1 MPPPRFLG
9 VCVAIAGGYALWAL
23 AVALWTRQGHP
34 SAVRMAW
41 LALLVDVVVLGVLT
55 LLTGVATPESWTSD
69 VFTTGFLLI
78 PVLAATQL
86 RLWVCTAVVVPTALV
101 YFLAAVATREA
112 NDEPWA
118 SLLLRSLVIVGVAL
132 GCVGLSRIQRSRVR
146 TIGRLAQA
154 RSALL
159 AELTGLEERE
169 RRALSE
175 HLHDGAL
182 QYVLAARS
190 TSTTPARPVTRPR
203 STGWNRP
210 SPSRRGCCAR
220 PSPSCTRRCWPA
232 RGCRRRCAISRRRPR
247 PAAASPSTSTP
258 TAGRRGT
265 HRRRRAALPDGGRAA
280 EQRGE
285 ARAGHAATVTLELAG
300 GMARLV
306 VADDGVGMPADAAGG
321 ALRRGH
327 IGLASHTLRIDAA
340 GGRFT
345 SRQHPARHRG
355 DGRAACPSI
364 GGHRRRPPHRPAG
377 RRYRRAGHGIVGTS
391 GKHPG
396 NQPRRAP
403 AMSTTAFEIDNTV
416 RPTVTIART
425 TAGRPCSTPPA
436 CGPAGSQRPSS
447 PR

>member
-1 MPPPRFLG
+1 MSTEATTAEPREVAAVAMEHARRGVALQATLRWVLVGFVALTVATVPPPRFLG

-23 AVALWTRQGHP
+23 AVALWTRRGRP

-55 LLTGVATPESWTSD
+55 LLTGVATPQSWTSD

-86 RLWVCTAVVVPTALV
+86 RVWVCTAVVVPTAVV

-112 NDEPWA
+112 NAEPWP

-146 TIGRLAQA
+146 TIGRLVQA
-154 RSALL
+154 RSGLL

-182 QYVLAARS
+182 QYVLAARFDLDDARETGDPAAFDRLEQALAES
-190 TSTTPARPVTRPR
+190 TRLLR
-203 STGWNRP
+203 STV
-210 SPSRRGCCAR
+210 AELH
-220 PSPSCTRRCWPA
+220 PA
-232 RGCRRRCAISRRRPR
+232 V
-247 PAAASPSTSTP
+247 
-258 TAGRRGT
+258 
-265 HRRRRAALPDGGRAA
+265 L
-280 EQRGE
+280 
-285 ARAGHAATVTLELAG
+285 ARAGLPSALRDLAAAAAARGALTVDVDADGWPAGERTAADPLLYRTAGELLNNVVKHAQATSATVTLTLADDT
-300 GMARLV
+300 ARLV
-306 VADDGVGMPADAAGG
+306 VADDGVGMPENAAGG

-345 SRQHPARHRG
+345 SAPGEPRGTVVTVELPVRRSEDTAVVPPIDRQADG
-355 DGRAACPSI
+355 VDGRAAAS
-364 GGHRRRPPHRPAG
+364 
-377 RRYRRAGHGIVGTS
+377 
-391 GKHPG
+391 
-396 NQPRRAP
+396 
-403 AMSTTAFEIDNTV
+403 
-416 RPTVTIART
+416 
-425 TAGRPCSTPPA
+425 
-436 CGPAGSQRPSS
+436 
-447 PR
+447 